1 MFNCDN
7 CFDNENLE
15 LSGLELINLSLRGVR
30 TGHNST
36 RVNAHLRVCIVA
48 FPPSNSPTFCIDLI
62 IWRYSCAGPNL
73 RLQDFQWWRSISRMV
88 RNEVSTATLKGVRL
102 LLSDW
107 YEVYDYSP
115 RSKLLK
121 LIVYCGLRHT
131 SDSSQGFLIRIANAI
146 G

>member
-48 FPPSNSPTFCIDLI
+48 LPPSNSPTFCIDLI

-73 RLQDFQWWRSISRMV
+73 RLQDFQWWRSISRTV

-115 RSKLLK
+115 RS
-121 LIVYCGLRHT
+121 
-131 SDSSQGFLIRIANAI
+131 
-146 G
+146 